1 LGVVRMVRVSKKK
14 EAMETFMLKLPASQK
29 QNIMDV
35 AEKYHLNASQLMRII
50 LKVGVDGL

>member
-1 LGVVRMVRVSKKK
+1 MVRVSKKK